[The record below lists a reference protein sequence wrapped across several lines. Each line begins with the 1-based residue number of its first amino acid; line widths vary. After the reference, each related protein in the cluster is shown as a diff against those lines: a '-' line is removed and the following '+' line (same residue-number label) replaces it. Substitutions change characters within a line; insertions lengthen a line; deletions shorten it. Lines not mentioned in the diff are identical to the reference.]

1 MAALFT
7 SEVLEKNS
15 SKAAPVNEKNKK
27 ILKDDGAVS
36 IDEWSSGLEE
46 TDDSSLYFSPDL
58 GNVLFS
64 SAIDGW
70 GFRWDKQTSRLTV
83 STLIPLNRVVEHKV
97 KCSLRAL
104 LMKKRESNIQ
114 YEFLT

>member
-27 ILKDDGAVS
+27 ILKDEGAVS

-70 GFRWDKQTSRLTV
+70 GFRWEEQMSRVTAISKIQLV
-83 STLIPLNRVVEHKV
+83 VYRQGCVLIGWAATRLHVIAH
-97 KCSLRAL
+97 L
-104 LMKKRESNIQ
+104 
-114 YEFLT
+114 

>member
-1 MAALFT
+1 MATLFT

-27 ILKDDGAVS
+27 ILKDEGAVS

-70 GFRWDKQTSRLTV
+70 GFRWD
-83 STLIPLNRVVEHKV
+83 I
-97 KCSLRAL
+97 
-104 LMKKRESNIQ
+104 
-114 YEFLT
+114 